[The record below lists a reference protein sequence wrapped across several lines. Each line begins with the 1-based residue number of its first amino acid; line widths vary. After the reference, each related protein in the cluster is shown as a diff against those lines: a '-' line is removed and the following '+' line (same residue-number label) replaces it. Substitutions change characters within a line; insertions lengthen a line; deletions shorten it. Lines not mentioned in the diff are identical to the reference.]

1 MLLLDNDAVALRNLD
16 DLLHGPHFRAPAAV
30 FGWKCYPRRELR
42 SSTLV
47 LAPSA
52 DDFARARE
60 LVHAPL
66 PHALYDDN
74 GDGAVWRRLYSTYA
88 ELPAGYAALRSAD
101 LSATEWA
108 KVSVIHDPNLMR
120 KSGRA
125 GWRDSAA
132 RAALSEIDAEAKRAF
147 APFEAA
153 VRQARRGGAEAV
165 EQKGRPA
172 RPTRARRRG
181 RRSPRPSDAAQTPP
195 TVPRMMHRADQ
206 QSRRVA

>member
-16 DLLHGPHFRAPAAV
+16 DLLHTPHFRAPAAV

-66 PHALYDDN
+66 PDALYDDN

-101 LSATEWA
+101 LPAAEWA
-108 KVSVIHDPNLMR
+108 KVSVIHDANLLR

-132 RAALSEIDAEAKRAF
+132 RAALREIDAEAERAF

-153 VRQARRGGAEAV
+153 MRQARRRGAGAV
-165 EQKGRPA
+165 EQKGRG
-172 RPTRARRRG
+172 RRG
-181 RRSPRPSDAAQTPP
+181 RRGRAGADGARRGRVTPP
-195 TVPRMMHRADQ
+195 RRRQLTV
-206 QSRRVA
+206 